1 MIAGIG
7 TDLVEV
13 VRLENALSRRG
24 ERLAQRL
31 LATSELSEY
40 RESADPAR
48 FLAKRFAAK
57 EAILKA
63 LGTGLSAGIR
73 WTHMSVGHD
82 ERGRPQVQLSAAAAT
97 VARQQRIVRWH
108 LSISDEQ
115 AYVLA
120 FAIAEMDG

>member
-13 VRLENALSRRG
+13 VRLRDALSRRG
-24 ERLAQRL
+24 ERLAVRL
-31 LATSELSEY
+31 LATTELEQFRNS
-40 RESADPAR
+40 RDPVR

-63 LGTGLSAGIR
+63 MGTGLSGGIR
-73 WTHMSVGHD
+73 WTHLAIGHD
-82 ERGRPQVQLSAAAAT
+82 DRGRPEVLLSEAAASAA
-97 VARQQRIVRWH
+97 RDRGIGRWH

-115 AYVLA
+115 SHVLA
-120 FAIAEMDG
+120 FAIAEMEG

>member
-13 VRLENALSRRG
+13 ARLQAALSRRG
-24 ERLAQRL
+24 ERLALRL
-31 LATSELSEY
+31 LAGTELEDY
-40 RESADPAR
+40 RHSADPAR

-63 LGTGLSAGIR
+63 LGTGLSSGIR
-73 WTHMSVGHD
+73 WTHLCVGHD
-82 ERGRPQVQLSAAAAT
+82 ARGRPQVQLHDAAAA
-97 VARQQRIVRWH
+97 VAGQQGISRWH